1 MSLTVTALLAWRPD
15 DLHAAANDFDAANRV
30 LGSAVGDL
38 TSAATSLGGDWEGKA
53 ADAAITALRR
63 HATAANQLA
72 EAVGL
77 VRGSMVGAADAI
89 GAARA
94 LLVRAQE
101 DAASHGLHV
110 AEDGA
115 VRVAASYIM
124 ATAATPVQVAAAQ
137 QRYHTLTVAAAQAQ
151 AMARQALAAASEAD
165 ADAASTVRA
174 VWIATVDG
182 SGSDAADLAMVTAIT
197 DRPIPTGLTPAE
209 VAGWWASL
217 STGAQALLIS
227 TNPGRIGSLDGV
239 PVASRDIANRA
250 VLATA
255 IADTN
260 ALDARIEDA
269 RRSASDRA
277 SAGVWAG
284 LVRERDA
291 LSRQMEM
298 LEAIR
303 AQLGDAP
310 PASLML
316 LDTAMPG
323 HAAIA
328 IGDVDSADHVAVLVP
343 GMNTYVTGSLNGFVG
358 DARRLNAAAISAEA
372 LINSKESFAAVAWL
386 GYTTPGVEKV
396 IFSGTAKAAVPA
408 LSRVLWGI
416 EATHG
421 INSADVHLSLLGHS
435 YGSYVSGLTAEQD
448 NPLDD
453 LVLFGSPGAGVNSA
467 AQLAVPAGHV
477 FVAAAAADFIASVPR
492 FGISPATAAFGAIDL
507 QTDGGNHPL
516 AGYDAPGEPHATV
529 QSTGHSEYYNS
540 DSESLWNLTAVVT
553 GKFGAVTQIPA
564 PAPVAVSSPEQ
575 AAPYRLYPGP

>member
-1 MSLTVTALLAWRPD
+1 MSLTVTALLAWRPE
-15 DLHAAANDFDAANRV
+15 DLHAAANDFDAANRI

-53 ADAAITALRR
+53 ADAAITALRS

-94 LLVRAQE
+94 LLARAQE

-124 ATAATPVQVAAAQ
+124 PTAATPVQVAAAQ
-137 QRYHTLTVAAAQAQ
+137 QRHHTLTVAAAQAQ

-165 ADAASTVRA
+165 ADAASALRA
-174 VWIATVDG
+174 VWIATADG

-217 STGAQALLIS
+217 STGAQALLVS
-227 TNPGRIGSLDGV
+227 TNPGRIGNLDGV

-260 ALDARIEDA
+260 ANIDALDTRIEVA
-269 RRSASDRA
+269 RRSATDRGA
-277 SAGVWAG
+277 QMAMAD
-284 LVRERDA
+284 LIRERDELHPQLA
-291 LSRQMEM
+291 M

-303 AQLGDAP
+303 ARLGGDP
-310 PASLML
+310 PAALML
-316 LDTAMPG
+316 LDTTAPG

-328 IGDVDSADHVAVLVP
+328 IGDVDTADHVAVLVP
-343 GMNTYVTGSLNGFVG
+343 GMNTYVTSSLSGFVAT
-358 DARRLNAAAISAEA
+358 ARRLEAASLDAKQSDETVAT
-372 LINSKESFAAVAWL
+372 VAWL
-386 GYTTPGVEKV
+386 GYTAPGLAEVG
-396 IFSGTAKAAVPA
+396 FSGTAEAAAPT
-408 LSRVLWGI
+408 LSNALWGI

-421 INSADVHLSLLGHS
+421 VNGADVHLSLLGHS
-435 YGSYVSGLTAEQD
+435 YGSYVSGLTAAQD
-448 NPLDD
+448 NPIDD
-453 LVLFGSPGAGVNSA
+453 LVLFGSPGAGVDSA
-467 AQLAVPAGHV
+467 AQLAVPTGHV
-477 FVAAAAADFIASVPR
+477 FVAAAASDYVAVLGR
-492 FGISPATAAFGAIDL
+492 FGTSPATAAFGAIDL
-507 QTDGGNHPL
+507 QTDGGFHPL
-516 AGYDAPGEPHATV
+516 AGDDATRG
-529 QSTGHSEYYNS
+529 STGHSEYYKA

-553 GKFGAVTQIPA
+553 GKSQAITQV
-564 PAPVAVSSPEQ
+564 PVPVYNAEQ
-575 AAPYRLYPGP
+575 AAAYRLYPGQ